1 MTFESASRAVCA
13 AALLLTA
20 CATPDFMNTVP
31 DQAATSATHPV
42 PAAPAEAASVAVPA
56 PASAAAPA
64 AVTPPALPA
73 AAASVA
79 PAVAAVSA
87 AQAEPTPAVPPAAVA
102 VAASAATPVA
112 VASTVLT
119 NESLVA
125 APVLA
130 AAAAASVPAQA
141 PAFAPAPVPT
151 PAPVVLAAD
160 LPGAAD
166 YQRGTELV
174 QAGQFEAART
184 LLERAAALNH
194 PAASHALAGLYA
206 AGQGVPAD
214 PARAFELAL
223 RSARLGWPA
232 AMWDVAD
239 SYGAGRGVT
248 RDLLASCVWMLRV
261 RDHSGDDKLIE
272 QATQVLPYMER
283 ALTLVQMATC
293 HKHGS
298 IWPPEETEATMAD
311 AIQPVPSPAA
321 RERCVTKVG
330 KKGKKTRVCKAVRS
344 SAGKGA
350 KAVKGG
356 KAAKAGKSAG
366 SKKGKA
372 VKAAGAKKRH
382 AAGAGH

>member
-13 AALLLTA
+13 AALLLLTA

-31 DQAATSATHPV
+31 DQAATSATSPIPAAV
-42 PAAPAEAASVAVPA
+42 PTAPAEASA
-56 PASAAAPA
+56 PMVVT
-64 AVTPPALPA
+64 AVTPPALPVA
-73 AAASVA
+73 VESVA
-79 PAVAAVSA
+79 PAAAAVSA
-87 AQAEPTPAVPPAAVA
+87 AQAEPTPAVPPAAAA
-102 VAASAATPVA
+102 VAAPAATPAPVA

-130 AAAAASVPAQA
+130 AAASVPA
-141 PAFAPAPVPT
+141 PAPT
-151 PAPVVLAAD
+151 PAPAVLATN

-166 YQRGTELV
+166 YLRGTELV
-174 QAGQFEAART
+174 QAGQFEDART

-194 PAASHALAGLYA
+194 PAAPHALAGLYT
-206 AGQGVPAD
+206 AGRGVPAD

-283 ALTLVQMATC
+283 ALTLVQLATC

-298 IWPPEETEATMAD
+298 IWPPEATEATMAD
-311 AIQPVPSPAA
+311 AIQPVPSPAV

-356 KAAKAGKSAG
+356 KAAKAGK
-366 SKKGKA
+366 KGKA
-372 VKAAGAKKRH
+372 VKAAGAKKRR

>member
-1 MTFESASRAVCA
+1 MTFESASKA
-13 AALLLTA
+13 ACVAALLLLTA
-20 CATPDFMNTVP
+20 CATPDFMNTAP
-31 DQAATSATHPV
+31 DQSATSPL
-42 PAAPAEAASVAVPA
+42 PAAVPTASAEAASAVASAPVPTSVPA
-56 PASAAAPA
+56 VASTPAVVDAATPA
-64 AVTPPALPA
+64 ALPA
-73 AAASVA
+73 AAESAA
-79 PAVAAVSA
+79 PAASA
-87 AQAEPTPAVPPAAVA
+87 TQAEPTPAAAAPA
-102 VAASAATPVA
+102 STPVA
-112 VASTVLT
+112 QPSPVLT

-125 APVLA
+125 APLPPSP
-130 AAAAASVPAQA
+130 ASAS
-141 PAFAPAPVPT
+141 APAPG
-151 PAPVVLAAD
+151 PAPVVLAAT

-174 QAGQFEAART
+174 QAGQFAAART

-194 PAASHALAGLYA
+194 PAAPHALAGLYA
-206 AGQGVPAD
+206 AGQGVPAN

-223 RSARLGWPA
+223 RSAHLGWPA

-298 IWPPEETEATMAD
+298 IWPPEETEAGMAD
-311 AIQPVPSPAA
+311 AIQPVPSPAV

-330 KKGKKTRVCKAVRS
+330 KKGKKTKVCKAVRVS
-344 SAGKGA
+344 GKG
-350 KAVKGG
+350 
-356 KAAKAGKSAG
+356 KAGKSAKAG
-366 SKKGKA
+366 KAGKAAAGKKGKA

-382 AAGAGH
+382 ATGAGH